1 MLQHFFS
8 DFIKYFRYAL
18 RSASASL
25 KAEVAGSYL
34 NWIWWVLNPLCFM
47 MIYAFIFGVVFDAR
61 EEHFGLFIFI
71 GLSMWEFFNSTM
83 QHSVKIIKN
92 NKAIVTKLYIPKFVL
107 VLADM
112 MVNAFK
118 MGISFIIVA
127 IMMVINRVP
136 LSWSILWAIP
146 IILVH
151 FVVTFGFALILM
163 HLGVVIQDM
172 PNIVSIV
179 LRLLFYFTGVFYDIE
194 KRVPAPLNTLAV
206 RVNPLG
212 CLITQMR
219 RALLNGQAIM
229 VDYLLIWLAVGT
241 LVTAFD
247 VYLIYKNENSYVK
260 VI

>member
-1 MLQHFFS
+1 MFKRFCS
-8 DFIKYFRYAL
+8 DLKRYYQYAV

-34 NWIWWVLNPLCFM
+34 NWVWWVFNPLCFM

-61 EEHFGLFIFI
+61 EEYFGLFIFI

-92 NKAIVTKLYIPKFVL
+92 NKAIVTKIYMPKFVL

-118 MGISFIIVA
+118 MGISFVIVA
-127 IMMVINRVP
+127 LMMAINRVP
-136 LSWSILWAIP
+136 LSWSILWAVP
-146 IILVH
+146 VILVL
-151 FVVTFGFALILM
+151 FVVTFGFALILT
-163 HLGVVIQDM
+163 HLGVLVQDM
-172 PNIVSIV
+172 PNIVLIV

-194 KRVPAPLNTLAV
+194 KRVPAPLNNLAV

-219 RALLNGQAIM
+219 RALLSGRIVLA
-229 VDYLLIWLAVGT
+229 DYLLIWLAAG
-241 LVTAFD
+241 LLISALG